1 MLNIR
6 NNVGLMLEFDIVK
19 DTDGAITVENAVVEP
34 TVSHYKTDTSKT
46 DRQGL
51 AVRYDSRV
59 YLLRDYTEA
68 LANEHGSHNWDKFTF
83 ADMKKLVTDH
93 VNAEFLPDF
102 LK

>member
-1 MLNIR
+1 M
-6 NNVGLMLEFDIVK
+6 
-19 DTDGAITVENAVVEP
+19 
-34 TVSHYKTDTSKT
+34 
-46 DRQGL
+46 
-51 AVRYDSRV
+51 RYDSRV